1 MSNLLFQ
8 GLHLNT
14 SLRESACAIGSR
26 SDVGSDTGY
35 SLYDH
40 PHTHRAASI
49 RLASQELSV
58 TKWHLK
64 LALGGEGLIRVTRSA
79 DATIILSDVPSS
91 DLSSS
96 SLVYL
101 RGSPASP
108 FRLRRR
114 LGLHPVL
121 RSEAAVK
128 AVGAAP
134 FCRARAEV
142 VLAGAAVTHASR
154 GSSA

>member
-14 SLRESACAIGSR
+14 SLRESACATGSR
-26 SDVGSDTGY
+26 SDLGSDTGY

-58 TKWHLK
+58 TKWHIK

-79 DATIILSDVPSS
+79 DATIILSDVSSS
-91 DLSSS
+91 DFIEFFVGLFAGLSREP
-96 SLVYL
+96 LPP
-101 RGSPASP
+101 SPSP
-108 FRLRRR
+108 R
-114 LGLHPVL
+114 P
-121 RSEAAVK
+121 S
-128 AVGAAP
+128 P
-134 FCRARAEV
+134 CAEV
-142 VLAGAAVTHASR
+142 
-154 GSSA
+154 